1 MGKNH
6 WRDEQEWPLA
16 RTHWTHFYLHSQRS
30 ANSRFGDGTLSTHA
44 PGAEP
49 PDRYTYDPSRPV
61 PFLGGSTSSQIGGPD
76 DYAAVERRD
85 DVLVYQT
92 APLEEDLEITG
103 PIRLE
108 LFASSSAVDTDFMA
122 KLVDVHPSGFAQ
134 RLCDGMVR
142 ARFREGMVN
151 PSLIEPGV
159 IYRYEIDLWN
169 TSQVFFKG
177 HRIGLE
183 VASSAFPKYD
193 RNLNSGEDLAT
204 GVRMLPADQ
213 AVYHDREHPSALI
226 LPVIPH

>member
-1 MGKNH
+1 
-6 WRDEQEWPLA
+6 
-16 RTHWTHFYLHSQRS
+16 
-30 ANSRFGDGTLSTHA
+30 
-44 PGAEP
+44 
-49 PDRYTYDPSRPV
+49 
-61 PFLGGSTSSQIGGPD
+61 
-76 DYAAVERRD
+76 
-85 DVLVYQT
+85 
-92 APLEEDLEITG
+92 
-103 PIRLE
+103 
-108 LFASSSAVDTDFMA
+108 MA

-151 PSLIEPGV
+151 PSLIKPGV